1 MSRLLNADIPVAT
14 QPHTALQAEPTPL
27 ALEGATRTL
36 KVEHKPNELI
46 LRYRWSLN
54 PALPTATALVAVA
67 CAAVVFMAAATW
79 QPIFALIGLFA
90 AYATLALR
98 FNSTAA
104 MVGCGILS
112 IRHRPFPWFSRFLYA
127 CEIER
132 LECNQHPIFRHNIRI
147 QAVLKKG
154 RRVTLMSWLRSPDEG
169 CWICK
174 LISQNI
180 DVSHK
185 INRD

>member
-1 MSRLLNADIPVAT
+1 MSRLLNANLPVTA
-14 QPHTALQAEPTPL
+14 QPHTHSEVQPVPL

-46 LRYRWSLN
+46 LRYRWSMN
-54 PALPTATALVAVA
+54 PALPISAAVIAVA
-67 CAAVVFMAAATW
+67 CAITIFLVSSSVQPILAIIGLAAAYTV
-79 QPIFALIGLFA
+79 PAM
-90 AYATLALR
+90 R
-98 FNSTAA
+98 FNRTAA
-104 MVGCGILS
+104 LVGCGILS

-132 LECNQHPIFRHNIRI
+132 LECNQHPIFRDNIRI

-154 RRVTLMSWLRSPDEG
+154 RRVTIMSWLRSPDEG

-180 DVSHK
+180 DVSTSM
-185 INRD
+185 NRD

>member
-1 MSRLLNADIPVAT
+1 MSRLLDANLPVSA
-14 QPHTALQAEPTPL
+14 QPTHSEFQPTPL
-27 ALEGATRTL
+27 ALEGAVRTL

-46 LRYRWSLN
+46 LRYQWSLN
-54 PALPTATALVAVA
+54 PALPFTAALIALASAVAVFW
-67 CAAVVFMAAATW
+67 VSSTLQPVFAMIGLAAAYTA
-79 QPIFALIGLFA
+79 P
-90 AYATLALR
+90 ALR
-98 FNSTAA
+98 FNRTAA
-104 MVGCGILS
+104 LVGCGILS

-132 LECNQHPIFRHNIRI
+132 LECNQHPIFRENIRI

-174 LISQNI
+174 LISQNM
-180 DVSHK
+180 DVSHS
-185 INRD
+185 INKD